1 MHPRAILA
9 RNLKRLRR
17 LNGLSQEALAHDAGL
32 DRTYVSDLER
42 EVYAAS
48 VDTLAALAAVFNVT
62 ASQLIDKDYE
72 PGGTSNKS

>member
-9 RNLKRLRR
+9 RNLRRLRR
-17 LNGLSQEALAHDAGL
+17 LKGLSQEALAHDAGL

-48 VDTLAALAAVFNVT
+48 VDTLAALAVVFNVK
-62 ASQLIDKDYE
+62 ASDLIDEDYE
-72 PGGTSNKS
+72 PGGMSNKS

>member
-17 LNGLSQEALAHDAGL
+17 LKGLSQEALAHDAGL

-48 VDTLAALAAVFNVT
+48 VDTLAALAAVFNVK
-62 ASQLIDKDYE
+62 ASELIDQDYD
-72 PGGTSNKS
+72 PTG

>member
-9 RNLKRLRR
+9 RNLKRLRKAR
-17 LNGLSQEALAHDAGL
+17 GLSQEALAHEAGL

-48 VDTLAALAAVFNVT
+48 VDSLAALAAVFQIE
-62 ASQLIDKDYE
+62 ASDLIDQKFG
-72 PGGTSNKS
+72 PGD

>member
-9 RNLKRLRR
+9 RNLKRLRKAR
-17 LNGLSQEALAHDAGL
+17 RLSQEALAHDAGL

-48 VDTLAALAAVFNVT
+48 VDTLAALAAVFQIS
-62 ASQLIDKDYE
+62 ASDLIDQNFE
-72 PGGTSNKS
+72 PGG